1 MAAGVGLVVLP
12 RMHLRSILAALV
24 LSACAAVPH
33 PVEPTSAPVAEAT
46 EAPPSSWNEVFASP
60 SDVEVRV
67 EVAAH
72 WIGSRRGLIDFR
84 HPATKRSDLQTGSQ
98 LISLLVG
105 VIRHPE
111 YGDFLV
117 DSGIDRSLATG
128 HPEAIRGGVQR
139 VLHTLMPVEDLASMR
154 RRLALD
160 IEGVFLTHTHF
171 DHVLGLPDLPADVP
185 IYVGEKEADRRS
197 LMGSL
202 TRRGHARVYS
212 GRPPLRGLRESD
224 GLALAPFDRA
234 IDLFGDR
241 SVWGIPMPGHTDGS
255 MVYLVNAKHGPVLF
269 VGDTS
274 HTRWGWEHGVGPGLY
289 SEDRELNGRA
299 LHTLRIFAAAHP
311 DVRVVLG
318 HEL

>member
-1 MAAGVGLVVLP
+1 M
-12 RMHLRSILAALV
+12 LRLSLLAALV

-33 PVEPTSAPVAEAT
+33 PVEAAPGPVEGAT
-46 EAPPSSWNEVFASP
+46 EPPPSSWNEVFASP

-72 WIGSRRGLIDFR
+72 WIASRRGLIDFG
-84 HPATKRSDLQTGSQ
+84 HPTTRRSDLQSGSQ
-98 LISLLVG
+98 VISLLVG
-105 VIRHPE
+105 VIRHTE
-111 YGDFLV
+111 HGDFLI
-117 DSGIDRSLATG
+117 DSGIDRSLSAG
-128 HPEAIRGGVQR
+128 QPQAIRGGVER
-139 VLHTLMPVEDLASMR
+139 VLHSLMPVEDLASMR

-185 IYVGEKEADRRS
+185 IYVGEHEADRRGLIAS
-197 LMGSL
+197 LP
-202 TRRGHARVYS
+202 RRGHARVYA
-212 GRPPLRGLRESD
+212 GRPPLRGLREAD
-224 GLALAPFDRA
+224 GQALAPFDHA

-241 SVWGIPMPGHTDGS
+241 SVWGISMPGHTDGS

-274 HTRWGWEHGVGPGLY
+274 HTRWGWDHGVGPGLY
-289 SEDRELNGRA
+289 SEDRELNARA
-299 LHTLRIFAAAHP
+299 LDTLRIFAAAHP
-311 DVRVVLG
+311 EVRVVLG